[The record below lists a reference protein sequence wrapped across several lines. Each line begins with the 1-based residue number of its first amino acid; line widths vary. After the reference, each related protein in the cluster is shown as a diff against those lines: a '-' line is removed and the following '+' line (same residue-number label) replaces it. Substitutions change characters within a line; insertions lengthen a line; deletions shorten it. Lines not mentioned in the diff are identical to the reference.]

1 MVPPVVKTAQE
12 TRNET
17 PMPSTVFL
25 WLEAD
30 AILQPSSLI
39 QATQCKYN

>member
-1 MVPPVVKTAQE
+1 MVPPVVKTAQAPC
-12 TRNET
+12 NET

-30 AILQPSSLI
+30 AIFQPSNII
-39 QATQCKYN
+39 QVTQRKYN